1 MEQPFT
7 NTPEDRKK
15 FFTFIYLAMV
25 LALITG
31 IEFVLIWLPLS
42 KWLIIW
48 TLAILSIF
56 KFLAV
61 VWWFMHMR
69 WDRALI
75 AVLFFLGLLIGG
87 GSGVVLWALFA
98 FDQYPPVWEQ
108 EARLSRETIALVES
122 ADSARDAF
130 RA

>member
-1 MEQPFT
+1 MEKPFP

-31 IEFVLIWLPLS
+31 VEIVLIWMPLAT
-42 KWLIIW
+42 W
-48 TLAILSIF
+48 ILYTSLGVLSLV

-61 VWWFMHMR
+61 IWWFMHMR

-75 AVLFFLGLLIGG
+75 AILFFLGLAIGG
-87 GSGVVLWALFA
+87 GTALTLWALFVY
-98 FDQYPPVWEQ
+98 DPYEPVFE
-108 EARLSRETIALVES
+108 EEAARLESPALVEQ
-122 ADSARDAF
+122 A
-130 RA
+130 

>member
-1 MEQPFT
+1 MEKAFP

-31 IEFVLIWLPLS
+31 VEIVLIWMPLS
-42 KWLIIW
+42 VWFLYT
-48 TLAILSIF
+48 TLGILSLV

-61 VWWFMHMR
+61 IWWFMHMR

-75 AVLFFLGLLIGG
+75 AVLFFLGLAIGG
-87 GSGVVLWALFA
+87 GTAVALWAIFHY
-98 FDQYPPVWEQ
+98 DQFEPVWEQ
-108 EARLSRETIALVES
+108 EEATALHAPASLEQEI
-122 ADSARDAF
+122 
-130 RA
+130 